1 MDRSVTVMS
10 EDELAELL
18 AERLP
23 PSTHRKLAI
32 EQVNEWSIRVRMAV
46 SKQNLGPGA
55 TISGA
60 TMMGLAD
67 VAMYL
72 MTLAQTG
79 PVEPM
84 AATNL
89 NISFLS
95 APGQGDLIAM
105 GQLLK
110 LGEGLAV
117 GEVGVYADGD
127 TRPAAH
133 ATVTYSI
140 PP

>member
-1 MDRSVTVMS
+1 MTAMN
-10 EDELAELL
+10 EDELSQLL

-23 PSTHRKLAI
+23 PSAHRKLAV
-32 EQVNEWSIRVRMAV
+32 EQVNEWSIRVRMAI
-46 SKQNLGPGA
+46 SKQNLGPGG

-79 PVEPM
+79 PVKLV
-84 AATNL
+84 AATNF
-89 NISFLS
+89 NMNFLGK
-95 APGQGDLIAM
+95 PGQGDLIAM

-117 GEVGVYADGD
+117 GEVGIYSDGD